1 MASFTRT
8 HGDFKPV
15 LNLDTGSYT
24 SGAINLPTSA
34 ATVNP
39 AGPKLDFFTVTLA
52 NVATDGDVAKATVD
66 AIQGKATIA
75 IMEFTDAGTD
85 TLAIA
90 VYPTGAWTTGTL
102 DTATGGTTSASATF
116 TN

>member
-15 LNLDTGSYT
+15 LHLDTASYT

-39 AGPKLDFFTVTLA
+39 AGPKLDFFTIALA
-52 NVATDGDVAKATVD
+52 SVATDGDVAKAAID
-66 AIQGKATIA
+66 AIQTKATIA
-75 IMEFTDAGTD
+75 IMEFTDTGTD

-90 VYPTGAWTTGTL
+90 VYPTEAWTTTTL
-102 DTATGGTTSASATF
+102 DSIVGGTASATATF

>member
-52 NVATDGDVAKATVD
+52 NVATDGTVAK
-66 AIQGKATIA
+66 
-75 IMEFTDAGTD
+75 
-85 TLAIA
+85 
-90 VYPTGAWTTGTL
+90 
-102 DTATGGTTSASATF
+102 TSYRCNPRQSYYCYHGIH
-116 TN
+116 

>member
-39 AGPKLDFFTVTLA
+39 AGPKLDFFTIALA
-52 NVATDGDVAKATVD
+52 TVATDGDVAKACID
-66 AIQGKATIA
+66 SIQTKATIA
-75 IMEFTDAGTD
+75 IMEFTDTGTD
-85 TLAIA
+85 TVAIA
-90 VYPTGAWTTGTL
+90 VYPTEAWTTATL
-102 DTATGGTTSASATF
+102 DTATGGSTTATATF

>member
-15 LNLDTGSYT
+15 LHLDTASYT

-39 AGPKLDFFTVTLA
+39 AGPKLDFFTIALA
-52 NVATDGDVAKATVD
+52 TVATDGDVAKACID
-66 AIQGKATIA
+66 SIQTKATIA
-75 IMEFTDAGTD
+75 IMEFTDTGTD

-90 VYPTGAWTTGTL
+90 VYPTEAWTTATL